1 MDQYHNKN
9 TKDSNTLHK
18 SKKGKSILDPE
29 KTKSIKNNIYLYII
43 DKNLEYELS
52 QYVVD
57 NGYNV
62 IILDSQFEFYT
73 ETLYEIH
80 SILLISFELA
90 NHKIASKTSSLGI
103 PVITISFEDTIESRI
118 ESTRNNG
125 SYYLTQPID
134 KALLRSTIDKAMIP
148 RSPHVYKILIIDDDE
163 MLASFHEIILRS
175 AFMKTKIINSPLDS
189 FMAIDEFKPDLILM
203 DLYMPV
209 CSGSELARILR
220 QKEEYSGIPIIFLST
235 ESDLKEQMAAMEFGG
250 DDFLSKPISPERLVA
265 TVSNRARRAI
275 EANIISSDLK
285 VIASELKIKT
295 LDLDRALAT
304 AKSAEAL
311 KSQLIATM
319 SHEIRTP
326 ISGMLGILDKLI
338 NTELNPKQ
346 KEFSEIIISSTES
359 LLSIL
364 NDTLDFSRLEAG
376 KMSLENIEFSP
387 VKTIDQVHKLFE
399 ETASAKGINLRL
411 EHQINVPTTLYGDP
425 VRLKQ
430 VLINLINNAI
440 KFTDHG
446 EITTSVS
453 VKSHDDDLLI
463 LLFKVID
470 QGIGLTI
477 KQQKSIFDEYSQAES
492 STSRTHGGTGLGLS
506 ICQKISKI
514 MGGEIGVTSTPG
526 NGSTFWFTAVFSE
539 LPANAAPDG
548 TNTKTD
554 TFPIDYSSQKPLALI
569 AEDNDVNQM
578 IISSYL
584 QKHGINSHIANN
596 GEIAVTK
603 MIAGHYDI
611 IFMDCQMPVLD
622 GYQATRMI
630 RNQEESSDDIKI
642 PIIAMTGNALSGDRE
657 KCLDA
662 GMDGY
667 LSKPINKQ
675 KLAVLLEEFL
685 GSPKKPEIK

>member
-1 MDQYHNKN
+1 MDKYHNKHI
-9 TKDSNTLHK
+9 KDRTTLHQSRK
-18 SKKGKSILDPE
+18 DKSILDYE
-29 KTKSIKNNIYLYII
+29 KTKSIKNNIYLHII
-43 DKNLEYELS
+43 DKNLEDELS

-62 IILDSQFEFYT
+62 IILDNQVEFDT
-73 ETLYEIH
+73 ELLYETH
-80 SILLISFELA
+80 SILLISSELA
-90 NHKIASKTSSLGI
+90 NHNTASKTSSLDI
-103 PVITISFEDTIESRI
+103 PVITISIEDTIESRI

-148 RSPHVYKILIIDDDE
+148 RSPHIYKILIIDDDD
-163 MLASFHEIILRS
+163 MLASFHEMVLRR
-175 AFMKTKIINSPLDS
+175 ACMKTKVIHSPLDS
-189 FMAIDEFKPDLILM
+189 FIAIDEFKPDLILM

-235 ESDLKEQMAAMEFGG
+235 ESDLKEQMTAMEFGG
-250 DDFLSKPISPERLVA
+250 DDFLSKPVSPERLVA

-275 EANIISSDLK
+275 ETNIISSDLK
-285 VIASELKIKT
+285 VIASELKAKT
-295 LDLDRALAT
+295 LDLDHALTT

-311 KSQLIATM
+311 KSRLIATM

-326 ISGMLGILDKLI
+326 INGMLGILDKLI
-338 NTELNPKQ
+338 HTELNSEQ
-346 KEFSEIIISSTES
+346 KDFSEIVISSTES

-364 NDTLDFSRLEAG
+364 NDTLDYSRLEAG

-387 VKTIDQVHKLFE
+387 VKTMNQVHQLFE
-399 ETASAKGINLRL
+399 ETASSKGINLRL
-411 EHQINVPTTLYGDP
+411 EHQINTPTTLYGDP

-453 VKSHDDDLLI
+453 VKSHDDDQLV

-477 KQQKSIFDEYSQAES
+477 AQQKSIFDEYSQAEA
-492 STSRTHGGTGLGLS
+492 STNRTYGGTGLGLS
-506 ICQKISKI
+506 ICQKISTI

-539 LPANAAPDG
+539 LPAHSAPDEID
-548 TNTKTD
+548 TKTD
-554 TFPIDYSSQKPLALI
+554 TSPIDYSSQQPLALI

-578 IISSYL
+578 IITSYL

-611 IFMDCQMPVLD
+611 IFIDCQMPVLD

-630 RNQEESSDDIKI
+630 RNHEESSDGIKI

-675 KLAVLLEEFL
+675 KLAALLEEFL
-685 GSPKKPEIK
+685 GRPKKT